1 MKISTN
7 IQSAQANYP
16 SHYHVVNSNEIH
28 SFENF
33 EDAFEDYE
41 EAKLQEEKFN
51 TGFAPLFIEPK
62 LAVIYANESNI
73 YDLEKKDF
81 SWFRGNVDESSYA
94 MPLEVAEVIIKAIN
108 AERQAEGLE
117 DAFLSELPTYFEFN

>member
-1 MKISTN
+1 MKLSSN
-7 IQSAQANYP
+7 IQSAQSNYP
-16 SHYHVVNSNEIH
+16 SFFHVVNSNEVH
-28 SFENF
+28 SFQNF
-33 EDAFEDYE
+33 EDANEDYE

-51 TGFAPLFIEPK
+51 TGFTPIVIEPK

-94 MPLEVAEVIIKAIN
+94 MPLEVAEVVIKAIN
-108 AERQAEGLE
+108 KERQAEGLE
-117 DAFLSELPTYFEFN
+117 DAFLCELPSYFVFD

>member
-16 SHYHVVNSNEIH
+16 FYYHVVNSNEVH

-33 EDAFEDYE
+33 EDALEDYE
-41 EAKLQEEKFN
+41 EAKIQEEKFN
-51 TGFAPLFIEPK
+51 TGFTPIVIEPK

-73 YDLEKKDF
+73 YCFEKKDF
-81 SWFRGNVDESSYA
+81 SYFRGNVDESSYA
-94 MPLEVAEVIIKAIN
+94 MPLEVAEVIIKVIN
-108 AERQAEGLE
+108 QERQAEGLE
-117 DAFLSELPTYFEFN
+117 DAFLCELPSYFEFN